1 MGGGLKEKSPKRGNG
16 SFLLL
21 FLLGACALL
30 FINSASTWLSS
41 PAPAEK
47 KDWSTVS
54 YEDKWALLDS
64 VISTRVFETDVK
76 LLPVLQP
83 LFEEYN
89 KARKYF
95 IPGIRMGEFD
105 KSCDRI
111 WRDSLSDV
119 PDFDRKFYEDQE
131 LKYKV
136 TYLNQTLNPDGLTK
150 RKGGTLKHRKCYGG
164 YRWGCC
170 LRQRLPDAC
179 CCKYDGFLDIETTM
193 RTWYNNLPSIKLKSS
208 ITRGFSIQHSEE
220 SDILQ
225 DLYEDVLVALG
236 VKYEKGSDEMDD
248 LSYVKNF
255 SYMPPEGFIM
265 WHTNK
270 YDNLEVSYRMYIIN
284 TDKDYGSA
292 FKYLLPNGKMKKVY
306 DFNGAVRLFS
316 NTNVNAKTGE
326 KDFLWH
332 TVYSKA
338 NRLSLGFEM
347 HPPQMIALLDGCDGC
362 WDKVEMQ
369 RKEIEKDYEI

>member
-1 MGGGLKEKSPKRGNG
+1 MGGGLMAKSKKRGNG
-16 SFLLL
+16 GSLLLL

-136 TYLNQTLNPDGLTK
+136 SQ
-150 RKGGTLKHRKCYGG
+150 
-164 YRWGCC
+164 
-170 LRQRLPDAC
+170 A
-179 CCKYDGFLDIETTM
+179 
-193 RTWYNNLPSIKLKSS
+193 RTSS
-208 ITRGFSIQHSEE
+208 
-220 SDILQ
+220 
-225 DLYEDVLVALG
+225 
-236 VKYEKGSDEMDD
+236 
-248 LSYVKNF
+248 
-255 SYMPPEGFIM
+255 
-265 WHTNK
+265 
-270 YDNLEVSYRMYIIN
+270 
-284 TDKDYGSA
+284 
-292 FKYLLPNGKMKKVY
+292 
-306 DFNGAVRLFS
+306 
-316 NTNVNAKTGE
+316 
-326 KDFLWH
+326 
-332 TVYSKA
+332 
-338 NRLSLGFEM
+338 
-347 HPPQMIALLDGCDGC
+347 
-362 WDKVEMQ
+362 
-369 RKEIEKDYEI
+369 